1 MDSDTRND
9 CEISQCASEIIK
21 VATGTVRRQ
30 QYEHDFVLFPLF
42 MAGFATSSAAEKIQ
56 AHDLMR
62 AMERESIGT
71 NKRATRKLLEA
82 VYERQNERQTTVG
95 HSVEVDWIHVMRESQ
110 LQVVL

>member
-1 MDSDTRND
+1 MELDTGYN
-9 CEISQCASEIIK
+9 CEVSQCASEIIK

-42 MAGFATSSAAEKIQ
+42 MAGFATLSAVEKIQ

-62 AMERESIGT
+62 AMERESIGI

-82 VYERQNERQTTVG
+82 VYERQNERQVTVG
-95 HSVEVDWIHVMRESQ
+95 HYVDVDWIHVMRESR